1 MTYKCP
7 CCGSLTDATPKAA
20 DLAHL
25 QLPIVL
31 RTMLNKLVRNHPNG
45 VGGDEMIAELYRGSR
60 EPEYARVAVSV
71 QMRNLRRIIND
82 SGWTIPTSRPGRG
95 NKSVYRLVPLPPA
108 SRMTNDTDGR
118 SFDNRAE

>member
-1 MTYKCP
+1 MRCP
-7 CCGSLTDATPKAA
+7 CCGAAIDAPLQVNALA
-20 DLAHL
+20 DL

-60 EPEYARVAVSV
+60 EPEYARVAISV
-71 QMRNLRRIIND
+71 QMSHLRKRINE

-95 NKSVYRLVPLPPA
+95 NKSVYRLVPFVAP
-108 SRMTNDTDGR
+108 NQ
-118 SFDNRAE
+118 